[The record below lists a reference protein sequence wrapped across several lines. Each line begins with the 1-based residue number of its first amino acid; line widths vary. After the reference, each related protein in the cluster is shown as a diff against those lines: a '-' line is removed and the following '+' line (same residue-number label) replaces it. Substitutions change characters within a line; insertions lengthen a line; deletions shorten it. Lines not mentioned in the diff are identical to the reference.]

1 MIASIGSTCTYVYDS
16 KADLVGVG
24 QFGTVYL
31 ATIANRG
38 DFSGPN
44 QIAIKEIYG
53 KDETANNQTLR
64 EHKRQRLLCKWNS
77 VLRLNHENLVQYYKF
92 TIRHALK
99 GIVKEIMMDYFPDG
113 KLSTFL
119 ENTPKDKFSFL
130 NLVSFAQQIAR
141 GLAFLHANRIIH
153 GDLEPKN
160 IFLHYRGNDGYNL
173 RIGTLEYAEYSI
185 TGREK
190 SYIFGQLIYMSPEM
204 LAKITQVGGADHCGR
219 KTDVWSLGC
228 TILDIALCHYG
239 VKDRWLYN
247 KEVQKKFRM
256 DHLTIF
262 ELCVRLVEGYLP
274 MIPDIVYGGIKMAI
288 QGCLYQD
295 VGLRLNSADVVD
307 ALDRLAV
314 AIRPVKCFGSSCL
327 YHYDHKSDQI
337 GLGAS
342 GCVYKAKITERG
354 DFTGDSVVAVKR
366 VFLKTETG
374 YSTDN
379 NPENVVYEEMWISL
393 LSLKHDNVVTY
404 YKIDTERQQAATII
418 ELVMDYAPDG
428 DLDGFIKSG
437 RSLSWANV
445 VSFSQQT
452 AAGVEFLHTHNFVHC
467 DLKPANVLM
476 RRQCGDKWNL
486 QITDLDDGIITEYSH
501 VCTKDIGR
509 AKGTS
514 RYMSP
519 EIAKMHAECDAN
531 KPNKKTDI
539 WSLGCIVMDLMDCHC
554 GNHDKWFH
562 LPSQSGDA
570 CIDTRIRMSER
581 GNAKR
586 VIVQIAMGFVPLM
599 FPSVHGRII
608 GTVKNCFCYDSGERD
623 SAAQLLDKLK
633 KLDSQIGDVQ
643 KNFSASLHQTSSDS
657 AALLR
662 ILGPVTD
669 KDVQLAVAWV
679 VKNRADQNRSEW
691 GGRSIASACD
701 LLGLP
706 MSDGPQETDTV
717 SRSIKVHPDIISW
730 LDRIYERPDPTDGAV
745 HCSTARNELP
755 RPICRTGNY
764 WFQKDL

>member
-1 MIASIGSTCTYVYDS
+1 M
-16 KADLVGVG
+16 
-24 QFGTVYL
+24 
-31 ATIANRG
+31 
-38 DFSGPN
+38 
-44 QIAIKEIYG
+44 
-53 KDETANNQTLR
+53 LR
-64 EHKRQRLLCKWNS
+64 NCIS
-77 VLRLNHENLVQYYKF
+77 VLQLKHENLVQYYKL
-92 TIRHALK
+92 TTRHVHK
-99 GIVKEIMMDYFPDG
+99 GIVAEIMMEYFPDG
-113 KLSTFL
+113 KLDSFL
-119 ENTPKDKFSFL
+119 RNTPKDKFSL
-130 NLVSFAQQIAR
+130 INLVNFAHQISK

-153 GDLEPKN
+153 GDLEPEN
-160 IFLHYRGNDGYNL
+160 IFLHYQRNEGYNL
-173 RIGTLEYAEYSI
+173 RIGTLEYVDFCTVEGKRTPE
-185 TGREK
+185 TGPVNV
-190 SYIFGQLIYMSPEM
+190 SYMSPEM
-204 LAKITQVGGADHCGR
+204 LTHITGWGDVNRCGR

-228 TILDIALCHYG
+228 TILDLAHCHYG
-239 VKDRWLYN
+239 IQKRWMYN
-247 KEVQKKFRM
+247 NKAEKKFRM
-256 DHLTIF
+256 DHFTIID
-262 ELCVRLVEGYLP
+262 LCVSLMEGYLP
-274 MIPDIVYGGIKMAI
+274 MIPDIVYGGIKTVT
-288 QGCLYQD
+288 QRCFCQD
-295 VGLRLNSADVVD
+295 VDLRITASDVAD

-337 GLGAS
+337 GGGAS
-342 GCVYKAKITERG
+342 GCVYKARITERG

-366 VFLKTETG
+366 IFLKTDTRTCD
-374 YSTDN
+374 SSFH
-379 NPENVVYEEMWISL
+379 NPENAVYEQMWTSL
-393 LSLKHDNVVTY
+393 LSLKHDNEVTY
-404 YKIDTERQQAATII
+404 YKIDTERQQVATIV